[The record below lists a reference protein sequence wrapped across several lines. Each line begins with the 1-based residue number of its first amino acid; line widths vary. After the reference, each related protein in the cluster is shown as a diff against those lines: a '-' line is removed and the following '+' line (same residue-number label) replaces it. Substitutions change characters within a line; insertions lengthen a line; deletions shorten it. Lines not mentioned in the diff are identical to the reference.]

1 MGKATKDASL
11 CCRYNDPRQRCRPQP
26 PTALKWIAVK
36 ALVISDKVIDFIYSA
51 ASRQRFADVDVVL
64 SCGDLPYYYLEYLVS
79 VLDKPLFY
87 VRGNHAN
94 SVEHG
99 PNGPRTRPWGAVDLD
114 RRVINFNGV
123 LMAGFEGSMRY
134 NRGPHQYTDDE
145 MHGRVAQIVPRLVL
159 NRALHGRYLDV
170 LVTHSPPFGLGD
182 EPDRCH
188 TGFKAFRW
196 LLKLFKPRLMLHG
209 HIHIYHPDTVTH
221 SRFHETE
228 ILNCYGYRELELPS
242 PPSERVAKGK
252 DVHDRATGT
261 KRLRASDTESVL
273 ESD

>member
-1 MGKATKDASL
+1 M
-11 CCRYNDPRQRCRPQP
+11 
-26 PTALKWIAVK
+26 K
-36 ALVISDKVIDFIYSA
+36 ALVISDKVIDSIYSA

-79 VLDKPLFY
+79 TLDKPLFY

-99 PNGPRTRPWGAVDLD
+99 AAGPRTRPWGAVDLD
-114 RRVINFNGV
+114 RHVVNFNGV

-134 NRGPHQYTDDE
+134 NKGPHQYTDDQ
-145 MHGRVAQIVPRLVL
+145 MHGRVAQVAPRLFL
-159 NRALHGRYLDV
+159 NRALYGRYLDV

-182 EPDRCH
+182 EADRCH

-196 LLKLFKPRLMLHG
+196 LLKVFKPRLMLHG

-221 SRFHETE
+221 SHFHETE
-228 ILNCYGYRELELPS
+228 ILNCYGYRELDLPD
-242 PPSERVAKGK
+242 PSSVRVAKGQE
-252 DVHDRATGT
+252 VHDRSTDT
-261 KRLRASDTESVL
+261 KRLRTSDTESVL